1 MGTSGARGSP
11 QCSARCRVFFLRA
24 SPGAPA
30 CVRAAALSSRDWR
43 SRGKWRH
50 LPPLPGGRVPRRS
63 RGAAVPPTP
72 SHPQLFSYPGLL
84 PRCHPSRRGAEGG
97 GRAGRGGD
105 ADSGLREAP
114 GDLDRA
120 SFGDVVREKQKQA
133 NQTYPYGFKRGPR
146 RSEEGIVGLLSEEL

>member
-1 MGTSGARGSP
+1 MATSPS
-11 QCSARCRVFFLRA
+11 SARRA
-24 SPGAPA
+24 SSPELQG
-30 CVRAAALSSRDWR
+30 
-43 SRGKWRH
+43 
-50 LPPLPGGRVPRRS
+50 
-63 RGAAVPPTP
+63 
-72 SHPQLFSYPGLL
+72 
-84 PRCHPSRRGAEGG
+84 RCHPSYPLSPSAIFLPRAPAPVPSLQKGGGGG